1 MHTFSIQGARGS
13 LLAGGPECRRHGR
26 NTTCMMLRTPA
37 GVLAIDAGTGLPA
50 GLNGQPKPDSPGGL
64 KLAILFTH
72 FHLDHVVGLPLLR
85 ALYSPAASIRLM
97 GDPRRDWQG
106 AVRDLI
112 SSPYWPVD
120 LEKAGASVVWQA
132 APQQGEALEV
142 QGVKVTTCPVWHPQ
156 GCLAYRLDVDG
167 RSYVVATDRE
177 VGNQELDP
185 LFIAFCRGADILVH
199 DAHYLPEEYPR
210 FRGWGHST
218 FEGAAAVAR
227 EAGVGRLIL
236 THHDARRTDEDIDRL
251 LERTRKL
258 FPDTEA
264 ATEGTSFGN

>member
-1 MHTFSIQGARGS
+1 
-13 LLAGGPECRRHGR
+13 
-26 NTTCMMLRTPA
+26 MMLRTPA
-37 GVLAIDAGTGLPA
+37 GVVAIDAGTGLPA
-50 GLNGQPKPDSPGGL
+50 GLNGQTKAEPTGGL

-85 ALYSPAASIRLM
+85 ALYAPTTTIRLM

-106 AVRDLI
+106 SIRNLI

-120 LEKAGASVVWQA
+120 LHKAGAAIEWQA
-132 APQQGEALEV
+132 APQAGETLEV
-142 QGVKVTTCPVWHPQ
+142 HNVKVTACPVWHPQ
-156 GCLAYRLDVDG
+156 GCLSYRLDVDG

-177 VGNQELDP
+177 VGNPELDP
-185 LFIAFCRGADILVH
+185 PFIAFCRGADVLVH

-227 EAGVGRLIL
+227 EAGVGRLVL

-251 LERTRKL
+251 LERARQL
-258 FPDTEA
+258 FPNTDA
-264 ATEGTSFGN
+264 AIEGTSFGT